1 MKDKEGGDGINDLCK
16 AAEMAL
22 EALETLWDILDDID
36 TASDMAKENDAW
48 YRKRVEA
55 LQKKRWDTMITT
67 DGHKLKGGPVE
78 ALRKALAHEALDRMV
93 AENQRLGL
101 YDDAASYT
109 KLDTTA
115 GVLHKEKST

>member
-1 MKDKEGGDGINDLCK
+1 MANDLRK

-22 EALETLWDILDDID
+22 ETLETTWGDGSED
-36 TASDMAKENDAW
+36 T
-48 YRKRVEA
+48 
-55 LQKKRWDTMITT
+55 
-67 DGHKLKGGPVE
+67 LKQWE
-78 ALRKALAHEALDRMV
+78 ETIQALRQALAHEALDRMV

-115 GVLHKEKST
+115 GVLHKTNVPQP

>member
-1 MKDKEGGDGINDLCK
+1 MNDLRK

-22 EALETLWDILDDID
+22 KYFEDAYGLE
-36 TASDMAKENDAW
+36 DAE
-48 YRKRVEA
+48 VA
-55 LQKKRWDTMITT
+55 IKK
-67 DGHKLKGGPVE
+67 
-78 ALRKALAHEALDRMV
+78 ALRQALAHEALDRMV

-115 GVLHKEKST
+115 GVLHKEKNT